1 MNHHHALL
9 LELGTEELPPRAIG
23 ILAAALGK
31 GLAARLEQVGLACG
45 PLTVYSSPRRL
56 AVSIESVPSQAASRV
71 VERRGPALARA
82 FDAAGTPTAAAHGFA
97 RSCGTS
103 IDNLIRDET
112 SGYLLWRE
120 QQDGMTLAAAMAAL
134 LPELLD
140 SLPIPRRMRWGAHSY
155 SFVRPVH
162 WLVCLHGT
170 EILPLTAFG
179 LEAGRTSCGH
189 RFHAPGPVTLAA
201 ARDYPAVLEE
211 AHVVVDPALRRQRI
225 CAAMQQLA
233 EPLQAQPIVREEL
246 LDEVANLVEW
256 PVAALA
262 HFDSVYLDTVPREVI
277 LATLEGHQRYFA
289 LQDASGALLPHFI
302 FVANIASR
310 KPEAVRRGQERV
322 VRPRLADAAFFL
334 KQDRARGIDAM
345 AEALQ
350 QVVYQEALGTLG
362 QRAERLAAL
371 AQRLAPALHQDEDQA
386 AQAAFL
392 AKADLVSAVV
402 AEFPELQGI
411 MGGYYAAEEGYDA
424 AVGRAIA
431 AHYRPRHTADPIP
444 DTALGCLVALADR
457 LDHLCGFF
465 AIGKEPSG
473 EQDPY
478 ALRRA
483 AAGIVRLVLEHPIA
497 LDLPATLQQAIM
509 LLPPNLVFDP
519 EELGARLLGYILQRL
534 RSHCL
539 DKGLRPDAI
548 AAALAIPRG
557 DLTLLHAAA
566 QALHTWCGT
575 PQGQQ
580 VVMLYRRAAN
590 LLRQAGLGGQEPRLP
605 VVDPDPG
612 SDPPAQLAL
621 AQAIA
626 ALEQQIG
633 AWPPHAMAQRLETI
647 LTLQAPLERFFTDVM
662 VMVED
667 QTTRNRRLALLAR
680 IKRLA
685 ETVGDLSLLHAAN

>member
-1 MNHHHALL
+1 MNHEHTLL
-9 LELGTEELPPRAIG
+9 VEIGTEELPPRAIG
-23 ILAAALGK
+23 ALAAALGE
-31 GLAARLEQVGLACG
+31 GLEKHLAQAGFACG
-45 PLTVYSSPRRL
+45 PATIHSSPRRL
-56 AVSIESVPSQAASRV
+56 AVSIESVPSRAACRS

-82 FDAAGTPTAAAHGFA
+82 FDATGTPTAAALGFA
-97 RSCGTS
+97 RSCGAS
-103 IDNLIRDET
+103 IDNLIRDEG
-112 SGYLLWRE
+112 SGYLIWRE
-120 QQDGMTLAAAMAAL
+120 LQDGMALAQAMAAA

-140 SLPIPRRMRWGAHSY
+140 SLPIPRRMRWGAHPHR
-155 SFVRPVH
+155 FVRPAH

-170 EILPLTAFG
+170 EILPLTALG
-179 LEAGRTSCGH
+179 LKAGRASRGH
-189 RFHAPGPVTLAA
+189 RFHAPGAVMLAA
-201 ARDYPAVLEE
+201 ARDYPAALEE
-211 AHVVVDPALRRQRI
+211 AHVMVNPALRRQRI
-225 CAAMQQLA
+225 REAMQQLA
-233 EPLQAQPIVREEL
+233 DPLQAQPMIREEL

-262 HFDSVYLDTVPREVI
+262 HFDSAYLDTVPREVI

-310 KPEAVRRGQERV
+310 DPDVVRRGQERV

-334 KQDRARGIDAM
+334 KQDRARGIDTM

-350 QVVYQEALGTLG
+350 QVVYQDALGTLG
-362 QRAERLAAL
+362 QRAERLAEL
-371 AQRLAPALHQDEDQA
+371 AQGLAPALQQDEDQA

-431 AHYRPRHTADPIP
+431 EHYRPRHAYDPIP
-444 DTALGCLVALADR
+444 DSALGCLVALADR

-473 EQDPY
+473 EQDPF

-483 AAGIVRLVLEHPIA
+483 AAGITRLVLEHPIT
-497 LDLPATLQQAIM
+497 LDLPAALQQAIA
-509 LLPPNLVFDP
+509 LVPPGLVHDP
-519 EELGARLLGYILQRL
+519 EALGARLLGYILQRL

-557 DLTLLHAAA
+557 DLTLLYAAA
-566 QALHTWCGT
+566 QALHAWCGT

-590 LLRQAGLGGQEPRLP
+590 LLRQAGPAHLDDRQP
-605 VVDPDPG
+605 VAP
-612 SDPPAQLAL
+612 SQADPPAQLAL
-621 AQAIA
+621 AEAIA
-626 ALEQQIG
+626 TLERQIG
-633 AWPPHAMAQRLETI
+633 ALPPHAMAQRLEAI
-647 LTLQAPLERFFTDVM
+647 LTLQEPLERFFTDVM

-667 QTTRNRRLALLAR
+667 LGARNRRLALLMR
-680 IKRLA
+680 IKQLA

>member
-1 MNHHHALL
+1 MTHAQTLL
-9 LELGTEELPPRAIG
+9 LEIGTEELPPRAIG
-23 ILAAALGK
+23 ALAAALGE
-31 GLAARLEQVGLACG
+31 GLAAHLQQAGFGCG
-45 PLTVYSSPRRL
+45 PVVVYSSPRRL
-56 AVSIESVPSQAASRV
+56 AVSIDQVPAVAASLL
-71 VERRGPALARA
+71 VERRGPALERA
-82 FDAAGTPTAAAHGFA
+82 FDAAGAPTPAAHGFA

-103 IDNLIRDET
+103 VANLICDES

-120 QQDGMTLAAAMAAL
+120 QQSGMALAQTLGTL
-134 LPELLD
+134 LPGLLD
-140 SLPIPRRMRWGAHSY
+140 SLPIPKRMRWGAHPF

-162 WLVCLHGT
+162 WLVCLHGADV
-170 EILPLTAFG
+170 LPVTAFG
-179 LEAGRTSCGH
+179 LEAGRASRGH
-189 RFHAPGPVTLAA
+189 RFHAPGPMELAEARSYAA
-201 ARDYPAVLEE
+201 ALEE
-211 AHVVVDPALRRQRI
+211 ARVVADPILRRQRLL
-225 CAAMQQLA
+225 AAMQQLA
-233 EPLQAQPIVREEL
+233 AGLQAQPIVRQEF

-256 PVAALA
+256 PVVALA
-262 HFDSVYLDTVPREVI
+262 HFDSTYLDTVPREVI

-289 LQDASGALLPHFI
+289 LEDPDGTLLPHFI

-310 KPEAVRRGQERV
+310 DPDAVRHGQERV

-334 KQDRARGIDAM
+334 DQDRARCIDTM

-350 QVVYQEALGTLG
+350 QVVYQEALGTMG
-362 QRAERLAAL
+362 QRAERLAQL
-371 AQRLAPALHQDEDQA
+371 AQHLAGALQQDEDQA

-424 AVGRAIA
+424 AVSRAIA
-431 AHYRPRHTADPIP
+431 QHYQPRHSADPIP
-444 DTALGCLVALADR
+444 GSNLGCLVALTDR
-457 LDHLCGFF
+457 LDHLSGFF

-473 EQDPY
+473 EQDPF

-483 AAGIVRLVLEHPIA
+483 AAGVVRLVLEQPVI
-497 LDLPATLQQAIM
+497 LDLPAALQQAIA
-509 LLPPNLVFDP
+509 LLPPGLVNDP
-519 EELGARLLGYILQRL
+519 EELGMRLFGYILQRL
-534 RSHCL
+534 RSYCL
-539 DKGLRPDAI
+539 DKGLRPDAV

-566 QALHTWCGT
+566 QALHAWCGM

-590 LLRQAGLGGQEPRLP
+590 LLRQAGGGPLGDGLP
-605 VVDPDPG
+605 PAHPG
-612 SDPPAQLAL
+612 VDPPAQLAL
-621 AQAIA
+621 AQAVT
-626 ALEQQIG
+626 ALEQ
-633 AWPPHAMAQRLETI
+633 AMDSMPPQAMTQRLEAI
-647 LTLQAPLERFFTDVM
+647 LTLQVLLERFFTDVM

-667 QTTRNRRLALLAR
+667 QAIRNRRLALLAR

>member
-1 MNHHHALL
+1 MNHEHPLL
-9 LELGTEELPPRAIG
+9 LELGTEELPPRAIET
-23 ILAAALGK
+23 LATSLGEGLGK
-31 GLAARLEQVGLACG
+31 RLAQAGFACG
-45 PLTVYSSPRRL
+45 PVTAYSSPRRL
-56 AVSIESVPSQAASRV
+56 AAFIESVPSRAASRL

-82 FDAAGTPTAAAHGFA
+82 FDAMGTPTAAAVGFA

-103 IDNLIRDET
+103 IDNLIRDEA
-112 SGYLLWRE
+112 SGYLIWRE
-120 QQDGMTLAAAMAAL
+120 QQDGMALAQAMAML
-134 LPELLD
+134 LAELLD
-140 SLPIPRRMRWGAHSY
+140 SLPIPRRMRWGAHPF
-155 SFVRPVH
+155 SFVRPAH
-162 WLVCLHGT
+162 WLVCLHGS
-170 EILPLTAFG
+170 EILPVQSLG
-179 LEAGRTSCGH
+179 LVAGRISHGH
-189 RFHAPGPVTLAA
+189 RFHAAGPVVLAT
-201 ARDYPAVLEE
+201 ARDYPAALEE

-225 CAAMQQLA
+225 GEAMQQLA
-233 EPLQAQPIVREEL
+233 DSLQAQPIVREEL

-262 HFDSVYLDTVPREVI
+262 HFDSAYLDTVPREVI

-310 KPEAVRRGQERV
+310 NPEAVRHGQERV

-362 QRAERLAAL
+362 QRAERLAEL
-371 AQRLAPALHQDEDQA
+371 AQGLAPALRQDQDQA

-411 MGGYYAAEEGYDA
+411 MGGYYAAEEGYHA

-431 AHYRPRHTADPIP
+431 EHYRPRHTADPIP
-444 DTALGCLVALADR
+444 DSALGCLVALADR

-473 EQDPY
+473 EQDPF

-483 AAGIVRLVLEHPIA
+483 AAGIVRLVLEHPIT
-497 LDLPATLQQAIM
+497 LDLPAALQQAIA
-509 LLPPNLVFDP
+509 LLPSHLVSDP
-519 EELGARLLGYILQRL
+519 EALGTRLLGYILQRL

-539 DKGLRPDAI
+539 EQGLRPDAI

-566 QALHTWCGT
+566 QALHAWCGT

-580 VVMLYRRAAN
+580 VVALYRRAAN
-590 LLRQAGLGGQEPRLP
+590 LLRQAGLTTTQDLHQPP
-605 VVDPDPG
+605 ADPAQ
-612 SDPPAQLAL
+612 DPPAQLAL
-621 AQAIA
+621 AEAIA
-626 ALEQQIG
+626 ALEQRIG
-633 AWPPHAMAQRLETI
+633 TWPPHAMAQRLEAI
-647 LTLQAPLERFFTDVM
+647 LTLQEPLERFFTDVM

-667 QTTRNRRLALLAR
+667 QAVRTRRLALLAR
-680 IKRLA
+680 IKQLA